1 MLRKVFKSN
10 CGRERF
16 KYKKAIKNRQKGNL
30 RQGKREKMTKE
41 EKRNTAPVQ
50 QIIDRILA
58 QNFNVNKPGCESSG
72 KSIEDIE
79 NEILSRVIQ
88 NVKVIDFAKGET
100 CEFK

>member
-1 MLRKVFKSN
+1 MVRFLN
-10 CGRERF
+10 LIEARERF
-16 KYKKAIKNRQKGNL
+16 KYKKAIKNKQKRGSKV
-30 RQGKREKMTKE
+30 KRGEKMKKE
-41 EKRNTAPVQ
+41 ENRNTAPVQ

-58 QNFNVNKPGCESSG
+58 QNFNVNKPGAASNG